1 MCQVTIVIPNYNG
14 EKYLKNCIQSVRDHT
29 RIPYQLTVVDNG
41 SSDRSIEEIEEA
53 FPEVRVIR
61 LDKNYGF
68 CKAVNEGIRDSSTP
82 YVLLLNNDTVIRK
95 GFVENLLRAV
105 ERDEKIFSVEA
116 KMLQYADPSR
126 IDSAGTYYNALGW
139 AYSAGKDKPSSRYTR
154 KKYTFSTC
162 AGAAIYRRELLEK
175 TGLFD
180 ERHFAYLEDVDV
192 GYRARIYGYH
202 NTYCPDAVVYHVG
215 SGTSGSKYNS
225 FKVKMTGRN
234 NIYLNYKNM
243 PLPQIILNILPL
255 AFGFAVKYLFFLKIG
270 FGKDYLAGAK
280 EGLQNMRRQ
289 KKVPFQ
295 IRHLPN
301 YLSIEAD
308 LIANTIFYAK
318 DWFSRKLFHK

>member
-29 RIPYQLTVVDNG
+29 RIPYQLIVVDNG

-180 ERHFAYLEDVDV
+180 ERHFAYLEDVDI
-192 GYRARIYGYH
+192 GYRARILGYR
-202 NTYCPDAVVYHVG
+202 NLYEPKAEVIHVG
-215 SGTSGSKYNS
+215 SASSGSRYNE
-225 FKVKMTGRN
+225 FKVRYSARN
-234 NIYLNYKNM
+234 NIYLIYKNM
-243 PLPQIILNILPL
+243 PLMQWLINLPFL
-255 AFGFAVKYLFFLKIG
+255 CAGFGIKTLFFWKKG
-270 FGKDYLAGAK
+270 FGKIYLKGLLEGISICRKK
-280 EGLQNMRRQ
+280 EKVRFRPGNLKNYIIIQLELWINLVRR
-289 KKVPFQ
+289 F
-295 IRHLPN
+295 
-301 YLSIEAD
+301 E
-308 LIANTIFYAK
+308 
-318 DWFSRKLFHK
+318 